1 MKKSILPILTAATV
15 LSSAPAFAQMNSY
28 HDPFNSLFDTMLFN
42 PPRLEMRQFAEPKM
56 DVIDL
61 GDKIE
66 VKAELPGIDE
76 NDVTLT
82 LSDGILTL
90 SGERKQE
97 VEEQSKGYYLKEMS
111 SGSFSRSIRLP
122 ANIDEDKINATFKN
136 GILIVTVPKIETAPE
151 NVKKIPI
158 NKAE

>member
-1 MKKSILPILTAATV
+1 MKKSVLPMLIAAAV
-15 LSSAPAFAQMNSY
+15 LSSAPAFAQMGGY
-28 HDPFNSLFDTMLFN
+28 RDPFNSFFDTMLFS
-42 PPRLEMRQFAEPKM
+42 PSRFEMQNISGPKM

-66 VKAELPGIDE
+66 VKAELPGISE

-97 VEEQSKGYYLKEMS
+97 VEEQSKGYYLKEIS

-136 GILIVTVPKIETAPE
+136 GILIVTVPKIATAPE
-151 NVKKIPI
+151 NVKTIPI
-158 NKAE
+158 NKTE

>member
-1 MKKSILPILTAATV
+1 MRKSVLPLLTVATV
-15 LSSAPAFAQMNSY
+15 LLSAPAFAQMGGY
-28 HDPFNSLFDTMLFN
+28 RDPFSGFFDTMLFN
-42 PPRLEMRQFAEPKM
+42 PPRFETQHFAEPKM

-66 VKAELPGIDE
+66 VKAELPGISE

-90 SGERKQE
+90 SGERQQE
-97 VEEQSKGYYLKEMS
+97 VEEQSKGYYLKEIS

-122 ANIDEDKINATFKN
+122 ANIDEAKIDATFKN
-136 GILIVTVPKIETAPE
+136 GILIVTVPKLETAPE

-158 NKAE
+158 KKAE

>member
-1 MKKSILPILTAATV
+1 MKKSILPMMTATTLLLTA
-15 LSSAPAFAQMNSY
+15 PAYAQMNTY
-28 HDPFNSLFDTMLFN
+28 RDPFNSFFDTMVFN
-42 PPRLEMRQFAEPKM
+42 PPRFEMQNIAGPKM